1 MCLHFLHKV
10 HQYHKLFIQQVN
22 LKQILTI
29 CYSSVAAAF
38 LENYCGPGCEKRF
51 EARLKE
57 HSGID

>member
-10 HQYHKLFIQQVN
+10 HQYHKLFVLQVD

-29 CYSSVAAAF
+29 CYSSMAAAF
-38 LENYCGPGCEKRF
+38 LENYYGPDCEKRF

-57 HSGID
+57 YSGID

>member
-10 HQYHKLFIQQVN
+10 HQYHKPFVLQIN

-29 CYSSVAAAF
+29 CYSSMAAAF
-38 LENYCGPGCEKRF
+38 LENYCGSDFEKRF
-51 EARLKE
+51 EVRLKE